1 MFRLR
6 SLMFALL
13 VAALPVGSASAAT
26 GGGRGDG
33 PTFAKPFEGLAT
45 DAPFS
50 RSGRSEVGRDGLSL
64 VIVPPRGC
72 GVAAHDTDGTTTC
85 IGIPT
90 KRAR

>member
-6 SLMFALL
+6 SLMFVLL
-13 VAALPVGSASAAT
+13 VTALPVGSASAAS
-26 GGGRGDG
+26 GGGDG
-33 PTFAKPFEGLAT
+33 PTFSKPFEGLAT

-64 VIVPPRGC
+64 VIVAPRGC

-90 KRAR
+90 ERGR